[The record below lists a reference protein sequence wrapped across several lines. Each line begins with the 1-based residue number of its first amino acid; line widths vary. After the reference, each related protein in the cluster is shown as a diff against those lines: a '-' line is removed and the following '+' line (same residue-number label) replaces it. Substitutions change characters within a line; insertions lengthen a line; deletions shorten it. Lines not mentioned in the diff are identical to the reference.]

1 MSSVPLDQIPA
12 PHDAATLTLVDQLVQ
27 WGRHRID
34 ERVFRPGMR
43 MPSIRKL
50 ALDKGVSRFTVVEAY
65 ERLVAQGYLDSR
77 RGSGFYVR
85 ERVAAAAPG
94 AGRGGNPTDG
104 GADGRVGGGGT
115 GAGGAGAAAGSP
127 PAEAGPVPGAID
139 VVWLLRNMLHSSTRP
154 EKGPG
159 LGYLP
164 ARWLDGE
171 LITGALRSL
180 GRQSGTQQLSFGTPQ
195 GFLPLRQQLQTRLA
209 ELEIGAAPEQI
220 VTVSG
225 VTQAIDLLARLYVAP
240 GDMVLVGDPAWFQM
254 FGRFASQGARLVGVP
269 YTPEGPDLDALESLV
284 AAWRPK
290 MLVINSVLQ
299 NPTGT
304 SLSAAQAFRV
314 LRLAEQYDFIVV
326 EDDIYGD
333 LCPAGYPATRLASL
347 DQLRR
352 VIYLGSFSKTLAP
365 NLRVGFIAAAP
376 GLAKAVAD
384 QKMLVGMTSPELNER
399 VLYRVLTEGQYRR
412 HVERLRGRL
421 DGVRE
426 KAARML
432 ERVGMRLFCTP
443 GAGMFLWAD
452 TGVDADGLTAAGH
465 EAGFLLA
472 PGSLFSPYQSPT
484 TFLRFNVANCGD
496 PALPAFLARYLDGV
510 GRRAANGAG
519 PAAGE
524 AGARAP
530 A

>member
-1 MSSVPLDQIPA
+1 MSSVPHASVPLDQIPA
-12 PHDAATLTLVDQLVQ
+12 PHDAATTTLVDQLVQ
-27 WGRHRID
+27 WGRRRIE

-85 ERVAAAAPG
+85 ERLAVVAPLEHRPAAPDSGVDAAADPAPP
-94 AGRGGNPTDG
+94 PTL
-104 GADGRVGGGGT
+104 
-115 GAGGAGAAAGSP
+115 
-127 PAEAGPVPGAID
+127 D
-139 VVWLLRNMLHSSTRP
+139 VVWLLRNMLHSSTHP

-171 LITGALRSL
+171 LLAGAMRSL
-180 GRQSGTQQLSFGTPQ
+180 GRQSGAQLLGFGSPQ

-209 ELEIGAAPEQI
+209 EFEIGATPEQF
-220 VTVSG
+220 VMVSG
-225 VTQAIDLLARLYVAP
+225 VTQAIDLLARLYVRP
-240 GDMVLVGDPAWFQM
+240 GDTVVVGDPAWFQM
-254 FGRFASQGARLVGVP
+254 FGRFVSQGARLVGMP
-269 YTPEGPDLDALESLV
+269 YTPEGPDLDALEALV
-284 AAWRPK
+284 ATWRPK
-290 MLVINSVLQ
+290 LLVINSVLQ

-304 SLSAAQAFRV
+304 SLTAAQAFRI
-314 LRLAEQYDFIVV
+314 LRLAEQYDFLVV

-365 NLRVGFIAAAP
+365 NLRVGFIASALDVAQ
-376 GLAKAVAD
+376 AVAD

-399 VLYRVLTEGQYRR
+399 VLFRVLTEGHYRR
-412 HVERLRGRL
+412 HVERLRARL
-421 DGVRE
+421 DAVRD

-432 ERVGMRLFCTP
+432 ERAGCKLFVAP

-452 TGVDADGLTAAGH
+452 TGVDADTLTAAGH
-465 EAGFLLA
+465 EAGFLLT
-472 PGSLFSPYQSPT
+472 PGSLFSPHQSPT
-484 TFLRFNVANCGD
+484 TWMRFNIANCGD
-496 PALPAFLARYLDGV
+496 PALPTFLAGYLDGAA
-510 GRRAANGAG
+510 RRA
-519 PAAGE
+519 
-524 AGARAP
+524 
-530 A
+530 

>member
-12 PHDAATLTLVDQLVQ
+12 PHDAATVTLVDQLVQ
-27 WGRHRID
+27 WGRRRIE

-85 ERVAAAAPG
+85 ERLAAATVTPIDRRTANAATESAAVAEPHQP
-94 AGRGGNPTDG
+94 PT
-104 GADGRVGGGGT
+104 
-115 GAGGAGAAAGSP
+115 
-127 PAEAGPVPGAID
+127 ID
-139 VVWLLRNMLHSSTRP
+139 VVWLLRNMLHQSTHP

-171 LITGALRSL
+171 LLAGAMRSL
-180 GRQSGTQQLSFGTPQ
+180 GRQSGSQLLGFGSPQ
-195 GFLPLRQQLQTRLA
+195 GFLPLRQQLQTRMA
-209 ELEIGAAPEQI
+209 EMEIGATPDQI
-220 VTVSG
+220 VLVSG
-225 VTQAIDLLARLYVAP
+225 ITQAIDLLARIYVQP
-240 GDMVLVGDPAWFQM
+240 GDTVIVGDPAWFQM

-269 YTPEGPDLDALESLV
+269 YTPDGPDLDALEALV
-284 AAWRPK
+284 ETWRPK

-304 SLSAAQAFRV
+304 SLTAAQAFRI

-333 LCPAGYPATRLASL
+333 LCPSGYPATRLASL

-365 NLRVGFIAAAP
+365 NLRVGFIASA
-376 GLAKAVAD
+376 LDVTQAVAD
-384 QKMLVGMTSPELNER
+384 QKMLVGMTSPEINER
-399 VLYRVLTEGQYRR
+399 VLFRVLTEGHYRR
-412 HVERLRGRL
+412 HVERLRARL
-421 DGVRE
+421 DGVRD

-432 ERVGMRLFCTP
+432 ERTGCKLFTAP

-452 TGVDADGLTAAGH
+452 TGVDADALTAAGH
-465 EAGFLLA
+465 EAGFLLT
-472 PGSLFSPYQSPT
+472 PGSLFSPHQSPT
-484 TFLRFNVANCGD
+484 TWMRFNIANCAD
-496 PALPAFLARYLDGV
+496 PALPGFLSAYLDGV
-510 GRRAANGAG
+510 ARRA
-519 PAAGE
+519 
-524 AGARAP
+524 
-530 A
+530 

>member
-27 WGRHRID
+27 WGRRRIE

-85 ERVAAAAPG
+85 ERLALVVP
-94 AGRGGNPTDG
+94 AGDRQPL
-104 GADGRVGGGGT
+104 A
-115 GAGGAGAAAGSP
+115 AGA
-127 PAEAGPVPGAID
+127 PATGTPAPTTID
-139 VVWLLRNMLHSSTRP
+139 VVWLLRNMLHTSTRP

-164 ARWLDGE
+164 PRWLDGE
-171 LITGALRSL
+171 LLTGAMRSL
-180 GRQSGTQQLSFGTPQ
+180 GRQSGTPLLGFGSPQ

-209 ELEIGAAPEQI
+209 ELEIGATPEQI
-220 VTVSG
+220 VLVSG
-225 VTQAIDLLARLYVAP
+225 ITQAIDLLARLYVQP
-240 GDMVLVGDPAWFQM
+240 GDTVVVGDPAWFQM
-254 FGRFASQGARLVGVP
+254 FGRFAAQGARLVGMP
-269 YTPEGPDLDALESLV
+269 YTPDGPDLDALEALV
-284 AAWRPK
+284 ETWRPK
-290 MLVINSVLQ
+290 LLVINSVLQ

-304 SLSAAQAFRV
+304 SLTAAQAFRI

-333 LCPAGYPATRLASL
+333 LCPTGYSATRLASL

-365 NLRVGFIAAAP
+365 NLRVGYIACAADV
-376 GLAKAVAD
+376 AQAVAD

-399 VLYRVLTEGQYRR
+399 VLYRVLTEGHYRR
-412 HVERLRGRL
+412 HVERLRARL
-421 DGVRE
+421 DTVRD

-432 ERVGMRLFCTP
+432 ERAGCRLFVAQ

-452 TGVDADGLTAAGH
+452 TGVDADALTAAGH

-472 PGSLFSPYQSPT
+472 PGSLFSPHQSPT
-484 TFLRFNVANCGD
+484 TWMRFNIANCGD
-496 PALPAFLARYLDGV
+496 PALPAFLGNYLERV
-510 GRRAANGAG
+510 
-519 PAAGE
+519 
-524 AGARAP
+524 ARATK
-530 A
+530 